1 METPRP
7 IVAIVGRPNVGK
19 SSLFNRITGNSRRQN
34 SRQRS
39 AVSRQSR
46 EPRGSEKQTQP
57 PHSLLSRQFP
67 METDSQYTENRV
79 SRKYAVVHD
88 TPGVTRDRNY
98 ADVEWGD
105 RAFTIVDTG
114 GLDVDP
120 DDRLIDSVQAQ
131 VDTAVAEADLVLF
144 VVDARAGIMPHDRS
158 VVDKLRT
165 AGKPIFLVVNK
176 VDSDRFHN
184 EAAEFYAL
192 GLAEPLLTS
201 CVQNDGIREL
211 LDRVVDALP
220 ETDET
225 AHAAPAT
232 MKIAVVGR
240 PNVGKSSFINSL
252 LGEERMIVDDRPGT
266 TRDAVNIRIVHDNIP
281 FEVVDTAGMRR
292 KSTINDELESV
303 TVQRAIHSIRQSDIA
318 VLMLDVTQ
326 EVAQQDKTIANF
338 IERQGK
344 ASVLVLNK
352 WDLIDKDNTTHPAFM
367 DAIDVQLPQL
377 GYVPRVF
384 VSALTGQRVT
394 QVLTTALEVYRE
406 YCTHI
411 PTPVLNELLL
421 ELRSAHPPPRV
432 KGARPAL
439 KYITQVETKPP
450 TFLIFGRNI
459 HRVQQPYE
467 AYLVNN
473 LRKEFGFHGTPIRIF
488 YRRS

>member
-1 METPRP
+1 METVRP

-19 SSLFNRITGNSRRQN
+19 SSLFNRIAGNSRRQN
-34 SRQRS
+34 SS
-39 AVSRQSR
+39 QSR

-57 PHSLLSRQFP
+57 PHTESRRKP
-67 METDSQYTENRV
+67 METDSQYAD
-79 SRKYAVVHD
+79 SRPSRRYAVVHD

-98 ADVEWGD
+98 ADVEWAD

-114 GLDVDP
+114 GLDIDP
-120 DDRLIDSVQAQ
+120 DDRLIDNVQSQ
-131 VDTAVAEADLVLF
+131 VDAALAEASLVLF
-144 VVDARAGIMPHDRS
+144 VVDARTGIMPQDMA
-158 VVDKLRT
+158 VVDKLRS
-165 AGKPIFLVVNK
+165 ADKPIFLVVNK
-176 VDSDRFHN
+176 VDSDKFRN

-192 GLAEPLLTS
+192 GLAEPIWTS

-211 LDRVVDALP
+211 LDHVVESLP

-225 AHAAPAT
+225 VDNAPAT
-232 MKIAVVGR
+232 MKIAIVGR
-240 PNVGKSSFINSL
+240 PNVGKSSLINSL

-266 TRDAVNIRIVHDNIP
+266 TRDAVNIRLVHDNIP

-292 KSTINDELESV
+292 KSSINDELESV

-318 VLMLDVTQ
+318 VLVLDVTQ
-326 EVAQQDKTIANF
+326 DVAQQDKTIANF

-344 ASVLVLNK
+344 ASVLVMNK
-352 WDLIDKDNTTHPAFM
+352 WDLINKDNTTHPTFM
-367 DAIDVQLPQL
+367 DAIDAQLPQL

-384 VSALTGQRVT
+384 ASALTGQRVT
-394 QVLTTALEVYRE
+394 QILTTALEVYRE

-411 PTPVLNELLL
+411 PTPALNELLL
-421 ELRSAHPPPRV
+421 ELRNAHPPPRV

-450 TFLIFGRNI
+450 TFLIFGRNV
-459 HRVQQPYE
+459 HRVQQPYD

-473 LRKEFGFHGTPIRIF
+473 IRKEFGFHGTPIRIF

>member
-1 METPRP
+1 METRRP
-7 IVAIVGRPNVGK
+7 IVAIIGRPNVGK
-19 SSLFNRITGNSRRQN
+19 SSLFNRIAGNSRQQEPKTDR
-34 SRQRS
+34 RS
-39 AVSRQSR
+39 
-46 EPRGSEKQTQP
+46 
-57 PHSLLSRQFP
+57 
-67 METDSQYTENRV
+67 

-98 ADVEWGD
+98 ADVVWAD

-120 DDRLIDSVQAQ
+120 EDRLIDNVQSQ
-131 VDTAVAEADLVLF
+131 VDAALAEASLVLF
-144 VVDARAGIMPHDRS
+144 VVDARTGIMPHDMV
-158 VVDKLRT
+158 VVDKLR
-165 AGKPIFLVVNK
+165 AADKPIFLVVNK
-176 VDSDRFHN
+176 VDSERFHN

-192 GLAEPLLTS
+192 GLAELMWTS

-211 LDRVVDALP
+211 LDRVVESLP

-225 AHAAPAT
+225 IQDIPTT
-232 MKIAVVGR
+232 MKIAIVGR
-240 PNVGKSSFINSL
+240 PNVGKSSLINSL

-266 TRDAVNIRIVHDNIP
+266 TRDAVNIRIVHDNVP

-292 KSTINDELESV
+292 KSAINDELESV

-318 VLMLDVTQ
+318 VLVLDVT
-326 EVAQQDKTIANF
+326 EDVAQQDKTIGNF

-344 ASVLVLNK
+344 ASVLVMNK
-352 WDLIDKDNTTHPAFM
+352 WDLINKDNTTHPTFM

-384 VSALTGQRVT
+384 ASALTGQRVT
-394 QVLTTALEVYRE
+394 QILTTALEVYRE

-411 PTPVLNELLL
+411 PTPALNELLL
-421 ELRSAHPPPRV
+421 ELRNAHPPPRV

-450 TFLIFGRNI
+450 TFLIFGRNV

-473 LRKEFGFHGTPIRIF
+473 IRKEFGFHGTPIRIF